1 VAALLDFT
9 LIYVAGFRLFTF
21 SKRLAV
27 PGTKRIL
34 IFAVGLGVISFFTRV
49 IFPVGWELK
58 PLGFQLGHFPQYIA
72 LFIIGI
78 LAYRNNWFEQL
89 SDRTGK
95 QLRLSAWLCLLCFP
109 MFYIIRTRTQ
119 MPIAWFSGGFHWQSL
134 LYAVWEQW
142 IGLSI
147 LTALLVKGQQSWN
160 STTNLLSKLSRSSF
174 AVYII
179 HPLVVISLSMAVRQ
193 LQIDPALKFL
203 LIAPFTVLG
212 SFLLGYLIVLIP
224 GVNRIV

>member
-1 VAALLDFT
+1 
-9 LIYVAGFRLFTF
+9 
-21 SKRLAV
+21 
-27 PGTKRIL
+27 
-34 IFAVGLGVISFFTRV
+34 
-49 IFPVGWELK
+49 
-58 PLGFQLGHFPQYIA
+58 
-72 LFIIGI
+72 
-78 LAYRNNWFEQL
+78 
-89 SDRTGK
+89 
-95 QLRLSAWLCLLCFP
+95 
-109 MFYIIRTRTQ
+109 